1 MMGVAQGT
9 CASLL
14 EESSCLVQVEV
25 RGNFASPNF
34 DASSWQELTRN
45 LSTSTY
51 TMITN
56 GQVLKSCSTDGCNNP
71 DDEIAGAGLVGWG
84 WAVVCCCGGLAGC
97 PAMVDRAPAVTDGIR
112 PLLSASM

>member
-71 DDEIAGAGLVGWG
+71 DDEIAGAGWWAGDGQLC
-84 WAVVCCCGGLAGC
+84 AVV
-97 PAMVDRAPAVTDGIR
+97 AVLQAARLWWTGRR
-112 PLLSASM
+112 P